1 MAPATVDSLVD
12 NLSRCHLLISLF
24 AFLRGMPVTWNLM
37 MVVFVTPPNVPY
49 RCSTSSV
56 NWTRTVFSAT
66 NASVLEEEA
75 RTQCFEDVWNAT
87 DAEAV
92 RIPCSSWEFGRK
104 RSLLMGI
111 LLTAAASVCAA
122 FSNSVPMYYASRF
135 VVAFG
140 TTGFSDIVYTLVMET
155 VSPRFRFMPT
165 MTLGMGWTTG
175 MVLLPWLA
183 YLTRDWRLTQMYAAA
198 PLALM
203 LLVWWWLLATGK
215 FQEARDVLARF
226 SKHSKAPAQAVDEI
240 IDEAKRKRETA
251 LQYCTDL
258 LCGLHRVY
266 TLPTFSKKGTWGP

>member
-92 RIPCSSWEFGRK
+92 RIPCSSWEYDS
-104 RSLLMGI
+104 SLYGH
-111 LLTAAASVCAA
+111 
-122 FSNSVPMYYASRF
+122 
-135 VVAFG
+135 
-140 TTGFSDIVYTLVMET
+140 T
-155 VSPRFRFMPT
+155 VI
-165 MTLGMGWTTG
+165 
-175 MVLLPWLA
+175 
-183 YLTRDWRLTQMYAAA
+183 
-198 PLALM
+198 
-203 LLVWWWLLATGK
+203 
-215 FQEARDVLARF
+215 E
-226 SKHSKAPAQAVDEI
+226 E
-240 IDEAKRKRETA
+240 
-251 LQYCTDL
+251 
-258 LCGLHRVY
+258 
-266 TLPTFSKKGTWGP
+266 